1 MDFRCVT
8 KYAYRFA
15 QHFDINVSAVG
26 LYNEKNCYLFVF
38 ILAQLLS
45 EITLTPGRNVI
56 DGA

>member
-8 KYAYRFA
+8 KYAHRFA
-15 QHFDINVSAVG
+15 QHFDIDVSAV
-26 LYNEKNCYLFVF
+26 YNEKNCYLFVF

-45 EITLTPGRNVI
+45 EITLTPGRTVI

>member
-8 KYAYRFA
+8 KYAHRFA
-15 QHFDINVSAVG
+15 QHFDINVSAV
-26 LYNEKNCYLFVF
+26 YNEKNCYLFVF

-45 EITLTPGRNVI
+45 EITLTPGRTVI